1 KLFGTHVTTFNVN
14 ELNTVDYNDALPKL
28 QHIASTTD
36 VATTVNKT
44 ENMSGNNSYDDDAD
58 NNFYDDDLD
67 DMDGFYYDNIP
78 AQEDRGIPAAHFQ
91 DSGSLHVAQ
100 HPGTPNNNTTL
111 TSTGRDMP
119 TKANTSD
126 LELPEKVLS
135 SERALR
141 TESAVPTERSTTGTT
156 TPT

>member
-1 KLFGTHVTTFNVN
+1 KSFGTNVTTFNVN
-14 ELNTVDYNDALPKL
+14 ELNTVDDKDALPKL

-44 ENMSGNNSYDDDAD
+44 ENMSGNNSYDGDAD
-58 NNFYDDDLD
+58 KFYDDDLD

-78 AQEDRGIPAAHFQ
+78 AQEDHGIPDAHFQ
-91 DSGSLHVAQ
+91 DSSLLHVAQ
-100 HPGTPNNNTTL
+100 QPETPNNNTTL

-119 TKANTSD
+119 TKADTSN

-135 SERALR
+135 SERAPW
-141 TESAVPTERSTTGTT
+141 TESVLSTEGSTTGTT

>member
-1 KLFGTHVTTFNVN
+1 KSFGTNVTTFNVN
-14 ELNTVDYNDALPKL
+14 ELNTVDDSDALPKL

-36 VATTVNKT
+36 VATTVSKT
-44 ENMSGNNSYDDDAD
+44 ENMSGNNSYDGDAD

-67 DMDGFYYDNIP
+67 DMDWFYYDNFP
-78 AQEDRGIPAAHFQ
+78 AQEDHGIPAAHFQ
-91 DSGSLHVAQ
+91 DGSSLHVAQ
-100 HPGTPNNNTTL
+100 PRGTPNNNTTL

-119 TKANTSD
+119 TKANTSN

-141 TESAVPTERSTTGTT
+141 TESAVSSERSTTGTT